1 MGAHVCMWLRCIERP
16 IALVGIAPRLCTTR
30 RAHAL
35 LYGHA
40 PMESAS
46 LLTAAANGAGEHTLS
61 MRCVHFHGTGMQ
73 RTTDLA
79 YNGRSSSYLRVPHP
93 LTAVAT

>member
-1 MGAHVCMWLRCIERP
+1 MGAHVCMWLRCVERP
-16 IALVGIAPRLCTTR
+16 IALVGIAPRLCTAG

-40 PMESAS
+40 PMELAS

-61 MRCVHFHGTGMQ
+61 MRCALHGAGMQ

-93 LTAVAT
+93 LTAVVT